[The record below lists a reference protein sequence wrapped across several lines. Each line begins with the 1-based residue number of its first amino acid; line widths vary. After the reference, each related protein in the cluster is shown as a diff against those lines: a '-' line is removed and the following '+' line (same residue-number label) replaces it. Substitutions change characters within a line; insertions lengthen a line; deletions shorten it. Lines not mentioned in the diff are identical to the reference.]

1 MSIQGWAVGLLLL
14 CLPVSCTQEPETTKA
29 CQSAVDAAY
38 KYPASYSDDQIGE
51 AQDQALRDCE
61 TVEDFSEGVK
71 RNLGGE
77 ASDELAHD
85 VLAAFCTGP
94 LDPSLASAP
103 VCEHLREVDP
113 DAFDRI

>member
-1 MSIQGWAVGLLLL
+1 MTTQRLIGGLLVL
-14 CLPVSCTQEPETTKA
+14 CLPIGCAQEAETTAA

-38 KYPASYSDDQIGE
+38 NYPASYSDDQIGE
-51 AQDQALRDCE
+51 VQDQALRDCE

-77 ASDELAHD
+77 TSDELAHD
-85 VLAAFCTGP
+85 VLAAFCAGP
-94 LDPSLASAP
+94 LAPSLADAP
-103 VCEHLREVDP
+103 VCQHLREVDP